1 MGLKPV
7 SAWAEGDWIVVIALV
22 IFGLFLAGG
31 AAIAAKK
38 EPEALGHPKGLY
50 MLFFAEMWERFS
62 YYGMRAILIFYLTQ
76 HWLFSD
82 GKSNLIYGA
91 YTSLV
96 YITPVLGGYLAD
108 RYLGQRKAVIF
119 GGLLLAAGHSLMAVE
134 GTGGQNDPTI
144 NVFWLALAFII
155 VGSGFL
161 KANISVMV
169 GQLYNLTDTRR
180 DAAYTI
186 FYMGINVGAALGTI
200 LVAYL
205 GQTIG
210 WGYGFGLAGIGML
223 AGLIVFV
230 LGKASLRGA
239 GEAPAPLTRSKEM
252 MLYGVGLASVAVIWA
267 LVQYQDVIQT
277 LLIFSGIL
285 LLGYVALQATF
296 ELTYGSLKASPQGRL
311 NAMLG
316 GIALMLILPITLALG
331 LSFASAPLAFGLS
344 GSAWIAL
351 FGFLIILAVM
361 VLEKFTIENHPRDRM
376 FAILFLISLNP
387 IFWGLFEQAGGSMN
401 LFTNEFV
408 DRGGVPAGIFQSIN
422 PIYIILLAPLFAA
435 LWQFL
440 GKRGLEP
447 SAPAKF
453 GLALLQMGFANL
465 VLVWGAHAWG
475 IEVMTPVILVFAYYL
490 FATTAELCLSPVGL
504 SAMNRLA
511 PKFLAS
517 LIMGAW
523 FYMTAVGNF
532 VAGKIGEATGGH
544 DGKMTKDGLL
554 DIYDLFGWIAI
565 GVGVAVLL
573 LSPIVRRWMHLD
585 TLKDDKDLAGE
596 AELAENQAAGMRPD
610 LETKPV

>member
-1 MGLKPV
+1 MPHFKPI
-7 SAWAEGDWIVVIALV
+7 ALWAEAEWIAVIATVLL
-22 IFGLFLAGG
+22 FAFLAGG
-31 AAIAAKK
+31 ALIAASKK
-38 EPEALGHPKGLY
+38 PEFAGHPKGLY

-108 RYLGQRKAVIF
+108 RYLGQRKAVVF
-119 GGLLLAAGHSLMAVE
+119 GGLLLAAGHTLMAVE
-134 GTGGQNDPTI
+134 GTGGQSDPTI
-144 NVFWLALAFII
+144 NVFWAALAFII

-169 GQLYNLTDTRR
+169 GQLYGLTDTRR

-230 LGKASLRGA
+230 LGKASLKGA
-239 GEAPAPLTRSKEM
+239 GEAPAPLARSKEM
-252 MLYGVGLASVAVIWA
+252 VLYGVGFASVAVIWA
-267 LVQYQDVIQT
+267 LVQYQDVIQG
-277 LLIFSGIL
+277 LLAVSGVA
-285 LLGYVALQATF
+285 LLGYVLF
-296 ELTYGSLKASPQGRL
+296 E
-311 NAMLG
+311 
-316 GIALMLILPITLALG
+316 
-331 LSFASAPLAFGLS
+331 SFKLDK
-344 GSAWIAL
+344 
-351 FGFLIILAVM
+351 
-361 VLEKFTIENHPRDRM
+361 EPRERM

-387 IFWGLFEQAGGSMN
+387 LFWGLFEQAGGSMN
-401 LFTNEFV
+401 LFTNAYV

-422 PIYIILLAPLFAA
+422 PIYIILLAPLFAG
-435 LWQFL
+435 LWQWL
-440 GKRGLEP
+440 GKRNMEP

-453 GLALLQMGFANL
+453 GLALAQMGFANL
-465 VLVWGAHAWG
+465 VLVWGARMWG
-475 IEVMTPVILVFAYYL
+475 IEAMTPVFLVFAYYF

-544 DGKMTKDGLL
+544 DGQMTKDGLL
-554 DIYDLFGWIAI
+554 DIYGLFGWISI
-565 GVGVAVLL
+565 GAAVAVLL
-573 LSPIVRRWMHLD
+573 VSPLVKKWMHLD
-585 TLKDDKDLAGE
+585 TLRDEGDLAGK
-596 AELAENQAAGMRPD
+596 AELAEPQAPGVH
-610 LETKPV
+610 LEGEKR